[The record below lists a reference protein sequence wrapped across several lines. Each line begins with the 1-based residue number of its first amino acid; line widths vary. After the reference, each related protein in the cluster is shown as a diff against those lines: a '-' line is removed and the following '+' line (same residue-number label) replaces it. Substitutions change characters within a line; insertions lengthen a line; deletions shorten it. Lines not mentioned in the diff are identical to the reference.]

1 MAGRRLAVHGVCLL
15 RLRASRPLRAVL
27 DMRLLRLRAS
37 RPLRAVL
44 DMRLLRMRAGRP
56 LRAVLD
62 MRLLR
67 MRARR
72 VLLLYRAR
80 AGSARLSLLLLR
92 TAAGGL
98 RRTLRWALRA
108 GWLSF
113 VTKQLI
119 KVLKMIGHGLISLS
133 TWNASLRL
141 SAQEPSFPLGHK
153 IRRRTE
159 TAPFVRSCRKTS
171 RQIHAPRGVWL
182 RKNPLRGERVLVM
195 CCANNNNSC
204 LWIILILIL
213 LFCCGGWGNCGC
225 ENNNSCG
232 CGC

>member
-15 RLRASRPLRAVL
+15 RLRA
-27 DMRLLRLRAS
+27 
-37 RPLRAVL
+37 
-44 DMRLLRMRAGRP
+44 GRP

-62 MRLLR
+62 VRLLR

-72 VLLLYRAR
+72 VLLLLPYRAR
-80 AGSARLSLLLLR
+80 AGSVRLSLLLLR

-133 TWNASLRL
+133 TWNASLRPL
-141 SAQEPSFPLGHK
+141 GAGTPFPLG
-153 IRRRTE
+153 
-159 TAPFVRSCRKTS
+159 A
-171 RQIHAPRGVWL
+171 
-182 RKNPLRGERVLVM
+182 
-195 CCANNNNSC
+195 
-204 LWIILILIL
+204 
-213 LFCCGGWGNCGC
+213 
-225 ENNNSCG
+225 
-232 CGC
+232 

>member
-27 DMRLLRLRAS
+27 GMRLLRL
-37 RPLRAVL
+37 
-44 DMRLLRMRAGRP
+44 RAGRP

-62 MRLLR
+62 VRLLRLRTGGALGTVPGIRLLR

-72 VLLLYRAR
+72 VLLLLLYRAR

-133 TWNASLRL
+133 TWNASLRPL
-141 SAQEPSFPLGHK
+141 GAGTPFPLG
-153 IRRRTE
+153 
-159 TAPFVRSCRKTS
+159 A
-171 RQIHAPRGVWL
+171 
-182 RKNPLRGERVLVM
+182 
-195 CCANNNNSC
+195 
-204 LWIILILIL
+204 
-213 LFCCGGWGNCGC
+213 
-225 ENNNSCG
+225 
-232 CGC
+232 

>member
-1 MAGRRLAVHGVCLL
+1 MAGRRLTVHGVCLL

-37 RPLRAVL
+37 RPLRAV
-44 DMRLLRMRAGRP
+44 P
-56 LRAVLD
+56 D

-72 VLLLYRAR
+72 VLLLLLYRAR

-98 RRTLRWALRA
+98 RRALRWALRA

-133 TWNASLRL
+133 TWNASLRPL
-141 SAQEPSFPLGHK
+141 GAGTPFPLG
-153 IRRRTE
+153 
-159 TAPFVRSCRKTS
+159 A
-171 RQIHAPRGVWL
+171 
-182 RKNPLRGERVLVM
+182 
-195 CCANNNNSC
+195 
-204 LWIILILIL
+204 
-213 LFCCGGWGNCGC
+213 
-225 ENNNSCG
+225 
-232 CGC
+232 

>member
-1 MAGRRLAVHGVCLL
+1 MAGRRLTVHGVCLL

-44 DMRLLRMRAGRP
+44 DMRLLRLRAGRP

-67 MRARR
+67 LRARR
-72 VLLLYRAR
+72 VLLLLLYRAR

-108 GWLSF
+108 GWLPF
-113 VTKQLI
+113 VTKQLV

-133 TWNASLRL
+133 TWNASLRPL
-141 SAQEPSFPLGHK
+141 GAGTPFPLG
-153 IRRRTE
+153 
-159 TAPFVRSCRKTS
+159 A
-171 RQIHAPRGVWL
+171 
-182 RKNPLRGERVLVM
+182 
-195 CCANNNNSC
+195 
-204 LWIILILIL
+204 
-213 LFCCGGWGNCGC
+213 
-225 ENNNSCG
+225 
-232 CGC
+232 

>member
-1 MAGRRLAVHGVCLL
+1 MAGRRLTVHGVCLL
-15 RLRASRPLRAVL
+15 RLRAGRPLRAVL

-37 RPLRAVL
+37 
-44 DMRLLRMRAGRP
+44 RP

-98 RRTLRWALRA
+98 RRALRA

-113 VTKQLI
+113 VTKQLV

-133 TWNASLRL
+133 TWNASLRPL
-141 SAQEPSFPLGHK
+141 GAGTPFPLG
-153 IRRRTE
+153 
-159 TAPFVRSCRKTS
+159 A
-171 RQIHAPRGVWL
+171 
-182 RKNPLRGERVLVM
+182 
-195 CCANNNNSC
+195 
-204 LWIILILIL
+204 
-213 LFCCGGWGNCGC
+213 
-225 ENNNSCG
+225 
-232 CGC
+232 

>member
-15 RLRASRPLRAVL
+15 RLRACRPLRAVL
-27 DMRLLRLRAS
+27 DMRLLRLRAG

-44 DMRLLRMRAGRP
+44 DMRLLRLRAGRP
-56 LRAVLD
+56 FRAVLD

-92 TAAGGL
+92 TATGGL
-98 RRTLRWALRA
+98 RRTLRWALRRALRA

-113 VTKQLI
+113 VTKQLV

-133 TWNASLRL
+133 TWNASLRPL
-141 SAQEPSFPLGHK
+141 GAGTPFPLG
-153 IRRRTE
+153 
-159 TAPFVRSCRKTS
+159 A
-171 RQIHAPRGVWL
+171 
-182 RKNPLRGERVLVM
+182 
-195 CCANNNNSC
+195 
-204 LWIILILIL
+204 
-213 LFCCGGWGNCGC
+213 
-225 ENNNSCG
+225 
-232 CGC
+232 

>member
-1 MAGRRLAVHGVCLL
+1 MAGRRLAVHGVC
-15 RLRASRPLRAVL
+15 
-27 DMRLLRLRAS
+27 LLRLRAS

-72 VLLLYRAR
+72 VLLLLLYRAR

-133 TWNASLRL
+133 TWNASLRPL
-141 SAQEPSFPLGHK
+141 GAGTPFPLG
-153 IRRRTE
+153 
-159 TAPFVRSCRKTS
+159 A
-171 RQIHAPRGVWL
+171 
-182 RKNPLRGERVLVM
+182 
-195 CCANNNNSC
+195 
-204 LWIILILIL
+204 
-213 LFCCGGWGNCGC
+213 
-225 ENNNSCG
+225 
-232 CGC
+232 

>member
-27 DMRLLRLRAS
+27 DMRLLR
-37 RPLRAVL
+37 
-44 DMRLLRMRAGRP
+44 
-56 LRAVLD
+56 
-62 MRLLR
+62 

-72 VLLLYRAR
+72 VLLLLYRAR
-80 AGSARLSLLLLR
+80 AGSARLSLLLR

-133 TWNASLRL
+133 TWNASLRPL
-141 SAQEPSFPLGHK
+141 GAGTPFPLG
-153 IRRRTE
+153 
-159 TAPFVRSCRKTS
+159 A
-171 RQIHAPRGVWL
+171 
-182 RKNPLRGERVLVM
+182 
-195 CCANNNNSC
+195 
-204 LWIILILIL
+204 
-213 LFCCGGWGNCGC
+213 
-225 ENNNSCG
+225 
-232 CGC
+232 

>member
-15 RLRASRPLRAVL
+15 RLRA
-27 DMRLLRLRAS
+27 
-37 RPLRAVL
+37 
-44 DMRLLRMRAGRP
+44 GRP

-62 MRLLR
+62 VWLLQ

-113 VTKQLI
+113 VTKQLV

-133 TWNASLRL
+133 TWNASLRPL
-141 SAQEPSFPLGHK
+141 GAGTPFPLG
-153 IRRRTE
+153 
-159 TAPFVRSCRKTS
+159 A
-171 RQIHAPRGVWL
+171 
-182 RKNPLRGERVLVM
+182 
-195 CCANNNNSC
+195 
-204 LWIILILIL
+204 
-213 LFCCGGWGNCGC
+213 
-225 ENNNSCG
+225 
-232 CGC
+232 

>member
-1 MAGRRLAVHGVCLL
+1 MAGRRLTVHGVCLL

-44 DMRLLRMRAGRP
+44 DMRLLRLRASRP

-67 MRARR
+67 LRARR
-72 VLLLYRAR
+72 VLLLLLYRAR

-133 TWNASLRL
+133 TWNASLRPL
-141 SAQEPSFPLGHK
+141 GAGTPFPLGAYDK
-153 IRRRTE
+153 ATDGNGAVCPVLPENFASDPCTARGLAAQKSVARRKG
-159 TAPFVRSCRKTS
+159 FGYV
-171 RQIHAPRGVWL
+171 L
-182 RKNPLRGERVLVM
+182 RK
-195 CCANNNNSC
+195 
-204 LWIILILIL
+204 
-213 LFCCGGWGNCGC
+213 
-225 ENNNSCG
+225 
-232 CGC
+232 

>member
-15 RLRASRPLRAVL
+15 RLRA
-27 DMRLLRLRAS
+27 
-37 RPLRAVL
+37 
-44 DMRLLRMRAGRP
+44 GRP

-62 MRLLR
+62 VWLLR

-72 VLLLYRAR
+72 VLLLLYRAR

-133 TWNASLRL
+133 TWNASLRPL
-141 SAQEPSFPLGHK
+141 GAGTPFPLG
-153 IRRRTE
+153 
-159 TAPFVRSCRKTS
+159 A
-171 RQIHAPRGVWL
+171 
-182 RKNPLRGERVLVM
+182 
-195 CCANNNNSC
+195 
-204 LWIILILIL
+204 
-213 LFCCGGWGNCGC
+213 
-225 ENNNSCG
+225 
-232 CGC
+232 

>member
-27 DMRLLRLRAS
+27 DMRLLRLRA
-37 RPLRAVL
+37 
-44 DMRLLRMRAGRP
+44 GRP

-72 VLLLYRAR
+72 VLLLLLYRAR

-92 TAAGGL
+92 TAAGRL

-133 TWNASLRL
+133 TWNASLRPL
-141 SAQEPSFPLGHK
+141 GAGTPFPLG
-153 IRRRTE
+153 
-159 TAPFVRSCRKTS
+159 A
-171 RQIHAPRGVWL
+171 
-182 RKNPLRGERVLVM
+182 
-195 CCANNNNSC
+195 
-204 LWIILILIL
+204 
-213 LFCCGGWGNCGC
+213 
-225 ENNNSCG
+225 
-232 CGC
+232 

>member
-1 MAGRRLAVHGVCLL
+1 MAGRRLTVHGVCLL

-44 DMRLLRMRAGRP
+44 DMRLLRLRAGRP

-67 MRARR
+67 LRARR
-72 VLLLYRAR
+72 VLLLLLYRAR

-98 RRTLRWALRA
+98 RRALRWALRA

-133 TWNASLRL
+133 TWNASLRPL
-141 SAQEPSFPLGHK
+141 GAGTPFPLG
-153 IRRRTE
+153 
-159 TAPFVRSCRKTS
+159 A
-171 RQIHAPRGVWL
+171 
-182 RKNPLRGERVLVM
+182 
-195 CCANNNNSC
+195 
-204 LWIILILIL
+204 
-213 LFCCGGWGNCGC
+213 
-225 ENNNSCG
+225 
-232 CGC
+232 

>member
-15 RLRASRPLRAVL
+15 RLRAGRPLRAVL
-27 DMRLLRLRAS
+27 DMRLLRLRAD

-44 DMRLLRMRAGRP
+44 D
-56 LRAVLD
+56 V
-62 MRLLR
+62 RLLR

-72 VLLLYRAR
+72 VLLLLYRAR

-92 TAAGGL
+92 TTAGWL

-133 TWNASLRL
+133 TWNASLRPL
-141 SAQEPSFPLGHK
+141 GAGTPFPLG
-153 IRRRTE
+153 
-159 TAPFVRSCRKTS
+159 A
-171 RQIHAPRGVWL
+171 
-182 RKNPLRGERVLVM
+182 
-195 CCANNNNSC
+195 
-204 LWIILILIL
+204 
-213 LFCCGGWGNCGC
+213 
-225 ENNNSCG
+225 
-232 CGC
+232 

>member
-15 RLRASRPLRAVL
+15 RLRASRPLRTVL
-27 DMRLLRLRAS
+27 DML
-37 RPLRAVL
+37 
-44 DMRLLRMRAGRP
+44 LLRMRTGRP

-62 MRLLR
+62 VRLLR
-67 MRARR
+67 KRARR
-72 VLLLYRAR
+72 VLLLLLYRAR

-133 TWNASLRL
+133 TWNASLRPL
-141 SAQEPSFPLGHK
+141 GAGTPFPLG
-153 IRRRTE
+153 
-159 TAPFVRSCRKTS
+159 A
-171 RQIHAPRGVWL
+171 
-182 RKNPLRGERVLVM
+182 
-195 CCANNNNSC
+195 
-204 LWIILILIL
+204 
-213 LFCCGGWGNCGC
+213 
-225 ENNNSCG
+225 
-232 CGC
+232 

>member
-27 DMRLLRLRAS
+27 DMRLLRLRAR

-44 DMRLLRMRAGRP
+44 D
-56 LRAVLD
+56 V
-62 MRLLR
+62 RLLR

-72 VLLLYRAR
+72 VLLLLYRAR
-80 AGSARLSLLLLR
+80 AGSARLTLLLLR

-108 GWLSF
+108 GRLSF

-133 TWNASLRL
+133 TWNASLRPL
-141 SAQEPSFPLGHK
+141 GAGTPFPLG
-153 IRRRTE
+153 
-159 TAPFVRSCRKTS
+159 A
-171 RQIHAPRGVWL
+171 
-182 RKNPLRGERVLVM
+182 
-195 CCANNNNSC
+195 
-204 LWIILILIL
+204 
-213 LFCCGGWGNCGC
+213 
-225 ENNNSCG
+225 
-232 CGC
+232 

>member
-1 MAGRRLAVHGVCLL
+1 MAGRRLTVHGVCLL

-44 DMRLLRMRAGRP
+44 DMRLLRLRAGRP

-67 MRARR
+67 LRARR
-72 VLLLYRAR
+72 VLLLLLYRAR
-80 AGSARLSLLLLR
+80 TGSARLSLLLLR

-98 RRTLRWALRA
+98 RRTLRA

-113 VTKQLI
+113 VTKQLV

-133 TWNASLRL
+133 TWNAALRPHG
-141 SAQEPSFPLGHK
+141 AGTPFPLGAYDK
-153 IRRRTE
+153 ATDGNGAVCPVLPENFASDPCTARGLAAQKSVARRKG
-159 TAPFVRSCRKTS
+159 FGYV
-171 RQIHAPRGVWL
+171 L
-182 RKNPLRGERVLVM
+182 RK
-195 CCANNNNSC
+195 
-204 LWIILILIL
+204 
-213 LFCCGGWGNCGC
+213 
-225 ENNNSCG
+225 
-232 CGC
+232 

>member
-27 DMRLLRLRAS
+27 GMRLLRL
-37 RPLRAVL
+37 
-44 DMRLLRMRAGRP
+44 RAGRP

-72 VLLLYRAR
+72 PLRAVLDVRLLRLRVRRVLLCRAR

-133 TWNASLRL
+133 TWNASLRPL
-141 SAQEPSFPLGHK
+141 GAGTPFPLG
-153 IRRRTE
+153 
-159 TAPFVRSCRKTS
+159 A
-171 RQIHAPRGVWL
+171 
-182 RKNPLRGERVLVM
+182 
-195 CCANNNNSC
+195 
-204 LWIILILIL
+204 
-213 LFCCGGWGNCGC
+213 
-225 ENNNSCG
+225 
-232 CGC
+232 